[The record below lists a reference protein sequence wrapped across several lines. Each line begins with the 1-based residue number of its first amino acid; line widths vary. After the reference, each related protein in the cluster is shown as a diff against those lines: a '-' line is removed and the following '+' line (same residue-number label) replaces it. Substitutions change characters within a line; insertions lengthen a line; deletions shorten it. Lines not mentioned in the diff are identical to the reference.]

1 MKNILF
7 FLSVALIALP
17 IAYGQAANLDKPTIK
32 TPVEGR
38 HYTVLAKPG
47 RTKAPPGR
55 VEVVD
60 FFWYGCPHCY
70 RQLAYTEEWEKDKPS
85 YVYVRKVPVP
95 FSGLWTVHAR
105 AYYTSHRLNMA
116 ARLHRPIFEAIHK
129 DKQQLNNKRML
140 RNFFVSQGVDPA
152 RFDDIYDSFSVD
164 ARVRSAQKEV
174 SSYQIKS
181 VPSFVINGK
190 YLTDVSMAGSPANVI
205 AVIEFLTEQEH
216 QAQNQE
222 QG

>member
-1 MKNILF
+1 MRHILS

-17 IAYGQAANLDKPTIK
+17 IAYSQAANLDKPTIR

-55 VEVVD
+55 IEVVD
-60 FFWYGCPHCY
+60 FFWYGCPYCY
-70 RQLAYTEEWEKDKPS
+70 NLLPYTEEWEKDKPS
-85 YVYVRKVPVP
+85 YVYVRKVPIT
-95 FSGLWTVHAR
+95 GGRAAAHAR
-105 AYYTSHRLNMA
+105 AYYTSYRLNMA

-129 DKQQLNNKRML
+129 DRKQLNNKRML
-140 RNFFVSQGVDPA
+140 RNFFASQGVDPA

-174 SSYQIKS
+174 SFYQIET
-181 VPSFVINGK
+181 VPSFIINGK
-190 YLTDVSMAGSPANVI
+190 YFTDVSMAGSPANLV
-205 AVIEFLTEQEH
+205 AVIKFLTEQEH
-216 QAQNQE
+216 QARNQE